1 MQEMAMLCRS
11 ILKVFQKNWLIW
23 LILHK
28 PSTRLDEARVMNSIA
43 NEDVDFPKAA
53 ESDPFQKDGLP
64 LKILANLRSLL
75 LQNLYTLGVFHSPRP
90 KIS

>member
-1 MQEMAMLCRS
+1 
-11 ILKVFQKNWLIW
+11 
-23 LILHK
+23 
-28 PSTRLDEARVMNSIA
+28 MNSIA

>member
-1 MQEMAMLCRS
+1 
-11 ILKVFQKNWLIW
+11 
-23 LILHK
+23 
-28 PSTRLDEARVMNSIA
+28 MNSIA
-43 NEDVDFPKAA
+43 NEYTDFPKAA

-75 LQNLYTLGVFHSPRP
+75 LQNLYTLDASHSLRP